1 MKTETMM
8 NPEFKY
14 RIPSIV
20 GASPDSALY
29 SFILE
34 FDYYGNQ
41 ASPVTLNKSYLKS
54 TDFGKSW
61 VEYSNIENNNYFF
74 VDNIQFQTDGT
85 IFAYK
90 SFGFGFFYYSTDK
103 GINWNTTGY
112 SLTLHSIFTDNRNN
126 VYFSGIEGMESF
138 KSYKNWQY
146 LGDTAQVVATK
157 SGDVFATV
165 REYLEQENRWSY
177 TKIYS
182 SNYGKTWM
190 YYNKDYFNYHENIK
204 SNDIGDVYKF
214 FTTPS
219 EHDNI
224 FSKLIREPNPKPHP
238 LSDTTVYTVFVDVED
253 FEEKVADEIFIFP
266 NPANEYIEINFERC
280 PTSAR
285 CRTSD
290 KIEIYNV
297 LGERVKNPTPAL
309 PASEE
314 GAFKVDISDLV
325 PGVYYLRVGDLVQRF
340 VKL

>member
-1 MKTETMM
+1 
-8 NPEFKY
+8 
-14 RIPSIV
+14 
-20 GASPDSALY
+20 
-29 SFILE
+29 
-34 FDYYGNQ
+34 
-41 ASPVTLNKSYLKS
+41 
-54 TDFGKSW
+54 
-61 VEYSNIENNNYFF
+61 
-74 VDNIQFQTDGT
+74 
-85 IFAYK
+85 
-90 SFGFGFFYYSTDK
+90 
-103 GINWNTTGY
+103 
-112 SLTLHSIFTDNRNN
+112 
-126 VYFSGIEGMESF
+126 
-138 KSYKNWQY
+138 
-146 LGDTAQVVATK
+146 
-157 SGDVFATV
+157 
-165 REYLEQENRWSY
+165 
-177 TKIYS
+177 
-182 SNYGKTWM
+182 M